1 MASSTQTDSATKDSP
16 NCCPQNPPPDAL
28 GAVEVP
34 PGGSMEAERGETEP
48 MEVGECGE
56 KCENEANDAIPTIG
70 EELSGTDST
79 VQKNGDTVVS
89 TTSTESPIHGEP
101 TEKETEGSQKKKNED
116 LAATEDPTKKKKCK
130 KREKEKGEKVSF
142 FFHLQ
147 FARKSV
153 DVVHRIPVQV
163 TRVKSSVITVVRRQL
178 ALVVHARGVRAA
190 QRSPNGRPKS
200 AGAKKLVSESASV
213 DGAEVKMEQAVGS
226 DGEVPKIFPVVTTPP
241 LRQDVFIK
249 KDYLPNPVKT
259 EKTRDDVA
267 RVLVFGADD
276 GEEEKKV
283 VAAAAAVASVQ
294 VKEEKKVEE
303 EEEEKKEVVVANGD
317 TAVNGVEKEEPP
329 TAVAA
334 ATATAPAVPAA
345 SSDAVTSTS
354 RSRDSSRSHSSHRH
368 HHKFSSS
375 SSSHKSSSRSECSKC
390 YRRSKVKK
398 VNVGIQ
404 CRAYKNDAT
413 TTATTTTAAAAP
425 TPAPAAAAATEGT
438 RISTANRDVNCNRN
452 EYAHLKYG
460 KFFRR
465 ETHPN
470 GGASVVHM
478 YQDEI
483 EHLSPTRMAELVDEF
498 FSVVFSEDEN
508 GFANNVM
515 GIVHDAAAYLPDL
528 LEHMA
533 ENYGSLTVKAG
544 VLGRNSDIETS
555 TMLQYH
561 EQVVKTY
568 SQGTVRYG
576 PLHQISL
583 VGKVHEEVGGYFP
596 DLLSRLEKNPFLKKA
611 MPWGELSIVRMDP
624 RLSNDGPILWI
635 RPGEQLIPTA
645 EINKTPL
652 KRQRTRINELR
663 NLQYL
668 PRLSEAREVMFE
680 DRTKAHADHVGHG
693 HDRMTTAAVG
703 VLKAIHCGQ
712 VEKQNRITKDVVAFA
727 AQDFPHLVEKLQLDL
742 HEPPISQCVQWVEDA
757 KLNQLRRDGIRYARI
772 QLYDNDI
779 YFLPRNIIHQF
790 RTVTAVTSIAWHLRL
805 KQYYP
810 DVDVMNE
817 ANNGEL
823 IEPPQYKERQT
834 ILPHP
839 IPLDVE
845 MRKYTTPV
853 KRTHDGKPK
862 KSEKKDLER
871 RRSDPTDATKKKTDE
886 AKIDMRKLVIEGD
899 GAKEHKHKGS
909 SSSSSSGHKHHHSKE
924 KHRSEHRHHDRTS
937 SSSKHKSSHTK
948 SSSSSSTEKSSSRG
962 ELNVVA
968 ESPRRTSS
976 EVREVTKNAASAA
989 TAAAA
994 SQCEVEVPIEPPAAA
1009 PPPPPPS
1016 PLREQPPPP
1025 PLPPLPPPPPPPQ
1038 DEPPAIPGPPPP
1050 EEPTAAVPAAVISS
1064 PKPSTPVPKA
1074 KKPTTTPP
1082 PDLLTSIM
1090 ASMDTTPGGRSG
1102 SF

>member
-1 MASSTQTDSATKDSP
+1 MASSTQTDSATKDPP

-34 PGGSMEAERGETEP
+34 PGGSAEAERGETEP

-79 VQKNGDTVVS
+79 VQKNGDAVVS
-89 TTSTESPIHGEP
+89 TSATDSPIHGEP
-101 TEKETEGSQKKKNED
+101 TEKETEGSQKKKND

-130 KREKEKGEKVSF
+130 KREKEKGEKEEKRRRRSSDSRSSHESEKF
-142 FFHLQ
+142 SDNSCSSSISTCG
-147 FARKSV
+147 ARERSSGGTK
-153 DVVHRIPVQV
+153 V
-163 TRVKSSVITVVRRQL
+163 TEWK
-178 ALVVHARGVRAA
+178 
-190 QRSPNGRPKS
+190 PKS

-213 DGAEVKMEQAVGS
+213 DGAEVKLEQAVGS

-283 VAAAAAVASVQ
+283 VAAAAVASVQ

-334 ATATAPAVPAA
+334 ATATAPAASAA

-368 HHKFSSS
+368 HHKSSSS

-404 CRAYKNDAT
+404 CRAYKTDAT
-413 TTATTTTAAAAP
+413 NTATTTTAAAAAAP

-438 RISTANRDVNCNRN
+438 RISTANRDMNCNRN

-948 SSSSSSTEKSSSRG
+948 SSSSSTEKSSSRG

-976 EVREVTKNAASAA
+976 EVREVTKNAASTA
-989 TAAAA
+989 TAA

>member
-1 MASSTQTDSATKDSP
+1 MASTQTESATDIPNSSP
-16 NCCPQNPPPDAL
+16 TASASTDPDAA
-28 GAVEVP
+28 GSVVAEAVENVEEEP
-34 PGGSMEAERGETEP
+34 KSEVLGKEDGGGCHSVREDVKEANGDEQQGDVVVAASDTQFQKQILEAKEDGALDKPEDSTMEAH
-48 MEVGECGE
+48 
-56 KCENEANDAIPTIG
+56 
-70 EELSGTDST
+70 
-79 VQKNGDTVVS
+79 Q
-89 TTSTESPIHGEP
+89 
-101 TEKETEGSQKKKNED
+101 
-116 LAATEDPTKKKKCK
+116 KKKKCK
-130 KREKEKGEKVSF
+130 KREKEKERKHEKED
-142 FFHLQ
+142 
-147 FARKSV
+147 KN
-153 DVVHRIPVQV
+153 
-163 TRVKSSVITVVRRQL
+163 RRQSSEDSRTS
-178 ALVVHARGVRAA
+178 HESEKYSDNSSSSSISSSTRDESK
-190 QRSPNGRPKS
+190 RSIKKS
-200 AGAKKLVSESASV
+200 SESASGNERGEKEGKEEEEEEEEEKGV
-213 DGAEVKMEQAVGS
+213 RVKMKEE
-226 DGEVPKIFPVVTTPP
+226 EVFAGGFSGLSEKKMSEEK
-241 LRQDVFIK
+241 RQDVFIK
-249 KDYLPNPVKT
+249 KDYLPNPVNLMKP
-259 EKTRDDVA
+259 EKTREDVA
-267 RVLVFGADD
+267 RVLVFDTED
-276 GEEEKKV
+276 KV
-283 VAAAAAVASVQ
+283 VQ
-294 VKEEKKVEE
+294 VKEEKMAIEE
-303 EEEEKKEVVVANGD
+303 QQQQETKLESPVRNGD
-317 TAVNGVEKEEPP
+317 TAVNGVEKEAEN
-329 TAVAA
+329 VAK
-334 ATATAPAVPAA
+334 
-345 SSDAVTSTS
+345 SSQT
-354 RSRDSSRSHSSHRH
+354 SSRSDSTRNHSSSSSSSSHRH
-368 HHKFSSS
+368 HHKSSSSS
-375 SSSHKSSSRSECSKC
+375 SSSHKSSRSDCSKC

-404 CRAYKNDAT
+404 CRAHKATESTATAT
-413 TTATTTTAAAAP
+413 TTAPETPNAASSQK
-425 TPAPAAAAATEGT
+425 
-438 RISTANRDVNCNRN
+438 ISTANRDANCNRN

-460 KFFRR
+460 KYFRR

-483 EHLSPTRMAELVDEF
+483 DALSPSRMTELVDEF

-508 GFANNVM
+508 GFAHNVM

-533 ENYGSLTVKAG
+533 ENYASLTVKAG

-561 EQVVKTY
+561 EQVAKNY
-568 SQGTVRYG
+568 SQGTFRYG

-703 VLKAIHCGQ
+703 VLKAIHCGNP
-712 VEKQNRITKDVVAFA
+712 EKQNRITKDVVAFA

-805 KQYYP
+805 QKYYP
-810 DVDVMNE
+810 DADVMNE
-817 ANNGEL
+817 QNNGEL
-823 IEPPQYKERQT
+823 VEQPPQYKERQT

-871 RRSDPTDATKKKTDE
+871 RKSESDGGGGGAGGGSASKKKTEE
-886 AKIDMRKLVIEGD
+886 AKIDMRKLVIEGES
-899 GAKEHKHKGS
+899 GEKHKHKGS
-909 SSSSSSGHKHHHSKE
+909 STSHKHHHKD
-924 KHRSEHRHHDRTS
+924 KHRSSEHRHHGSSEKS
-937 SSSKHKSSHTK
+937 SSSKHKSSHSK
-948 SSSSSSTEKSSSRG
+948 SSDRSSRPDG
-962 ELNVVA
+962 GGMG
-968 ESPRRTSS
+968 SGSGSRRTSNES
-976 EVREVTKNAASAA
+976 RESKSSVTSGGGGAGDVEMSVA
-989 TAAAA
+989 TE
-994 SQCEVEVPIEPPAAA
+994 SQTIPQPPVQPQ
-1009 PPPPPPS
+1009 PPLPNE
-1016 PLREQPPPP
+1016 LRDQPPPP

-1038 DEPPAIPGPPPP
+1038 EDPPPVAP
-1050 EEPTAAVPAAVISS
+1050 EEPLPVPVPVS
-1064 PKPSTPVPKA
+1064 PKPPTTPAKA
-1074 KKPTTTPP
+1074 KKPLTPAT

-1090 ASMDTTPGGRSG
+1090 ASMDSTPGGRSG
-1102 SF
+1102 TSF